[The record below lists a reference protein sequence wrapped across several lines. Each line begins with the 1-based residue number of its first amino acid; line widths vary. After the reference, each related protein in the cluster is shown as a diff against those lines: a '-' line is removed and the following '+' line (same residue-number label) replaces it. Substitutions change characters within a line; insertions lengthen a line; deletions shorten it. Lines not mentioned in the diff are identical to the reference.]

1 MAADTTNHDRS
12 QKGVCFFALRPFT
25 MHPRQTVI
33 IPQNVIEIHRPALP
47 IYQSAI
53 EKTRGLSIRT
63 QTLGAALSRT
73 GHQQQMQPVEQPA
86 VVEGA

>member
-1 MAADTTNHDRS
+1 MAADATIDLE
-12 QKGVCFFALRPFT
+12 KVCASSPFALFLNS
-25 MHPRQTVI
+25 RQTVI
-33 IPQNVIEIHRPALP
+33 IPQNVIEIYRPALP

-53 EKTRGLSIRT
+53 EKTRGLSIWT

>member
-1 MAADTTNHDRS
+1 MAADATIDLE
-12 QKGVCFFALRPFT
+12 KVCASSPFALCLYSC
-25 MHPRQTVI
+25 QTVI
-33 IPQNVIEIHRPALP
+33 IPQNVIEIHRPAIP

-63 QTLGAALSRT
+63 QAIGATLGRT
-73 GHQQQMQPVEQPA
+73 GHQQQTQPAEQPA